1 MPSAFQVEMP
11 SQWASTARSPAAPV
25 SKTSLLLGALVC
37 LVVVVL
43 CLNIVLLVLFL
54 SAKESMHQA
63 TQQGL
68 FSGAMMNVETGSVA
82 PLLSIM
88 GSGVP
93 IADWLNQD
101 VLRLDWSG
109 YAKKAKELLPF
120 VKSVYLQAK
129 DVQLSSSFCEKGP
142 LQRACTTAQDCQD
155 SCIKQNSE
163 DKSDFCKSA
172 ELHESSDGEKYC
184 AFAEYPAA
192 EVSAGFKK
200 LEVLLDSFSHLEQV
214 KGGDFEPVS
223 GDVPNI
229 VQTTLDNLFDRV
241 LQPKQFRQLAGTCVE
256 SIGHLRSWLKK
267 IKKDRAMEDMA
278 DYYKELEKFVEIYTD
293 LALKYCE
300 GVKHIDL
307 SALQETF
314 PELDQQHRADVD
326 GKNGPEVL
334 RSFFPPQLSW
344 MHWAAS
350 TSHVSGKGGSDGT
363 AVSDHAIEAPKRSL
377 RELDGAS

>member
-101 VLRLDWSG
+101 ILRLDWGG

-155 SCIKQNSE
+155 SCIRQEGEDNS
-163 DKSDFCKSA
+163 DVCKSA
-172 ELHESSDGEKYC
+172 ELHQRSDGEKYC
-184 AFAEYPAA
+184 AFSEWPASS
-192 EVSAGFKK
+192 VNDQFNK
-200 LEVLLDSFSHLEQV
+200 LEVLLKSFSHLEQV

-241 LQPKQFRQLAGTCVE
+241 LQPKQFRQLAGTYVE
-256 SIGHLRSWLKK
+256 WIGHLRPWLKK
-267 IKKDRAMEDMA
+267 IREDRVMEDMA
-278 DYYKELEKFVEIYTD
+278 DYYEWLEDFVETCTY

-314 PELDQQHRADVD
+314 PEFDQQHRADVD
-326 GKNGPEVL
+326 GKNGPQVL
-334 RSFFPPQLSW
+334 SSFFPPQLSW
-344 MHWAAS
+344 MHWAAT
-350 TSHVSGKGGSDGT
+350 TSHVSGKGGGDGT
-363 AVSDHAIEAPKRSL
+363 AVSDHALEAPKRSL